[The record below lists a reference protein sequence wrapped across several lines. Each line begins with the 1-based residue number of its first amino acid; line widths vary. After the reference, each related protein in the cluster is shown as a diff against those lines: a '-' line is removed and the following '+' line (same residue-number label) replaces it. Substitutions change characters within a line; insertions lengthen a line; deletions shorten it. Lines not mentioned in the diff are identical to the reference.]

1 MDRTESNSVGVAPRS
16 GVSVLPSFAGQKD
29 RFLTKT
35 KEENAMMNS
44 FDEMFDFNH
53 DGKLDWLERASQMSF
68 LDMAMGHDDTGLED
82 DDFDL
87 DDDNYD
93 EW

>member
-1 MDRTESNSVGVAPRS
+1 
-16 GVSVLPSFAGQKD
+16 
-29 RFLTKT
+29 
-35 KEENAMMNS
+35 MMNS
-44 FDEMFDFNH
+44 FDQMFDYNH

-68 LDMAMGHDDTGLED
+68 LDMALGQDDTGLAD
-82 DDFDL
+82 DEFDL